1 MFRKINYLFAILLT
15 LVIFA
20 CNEDDAGSDASIT
33 ISIDQNPVDYAP
45 VDLDV
50 EAQAGFSGH
59 ISSESNLVKVTI
71 SVDSDQGRI
80 MIDEATSFDGN
91 ARSYDFDVQP
101 DYALGMTTLIATAE
115 NESGD
120 IVEESRK
127 INVKGGP
134 VLALDVTEFIID
146 LSVEATGTLTG
157 NVTSAKDILSQ
168 VDYTLISGDVRG
180 DTKTV
185 TLSGADK
192 SSYDISEVFTFEMGM
207 TALEVAVTD
216 DRGNVTT
223 NTLTVSVVASPVFLY
238 YEYIGKELHGT
249 DKRKTAGNGI
259 GIALT
264 DGKVYDM
271 ATITAD
277 PDGMGIDFMITNAD
291 NTTPKVR
298 FYSPSSQN
306 GDKFKLS
313 EINGELNLNTTTFS
327 VLDRGDEAFFD
338 AATKDDIMAMTLT
351 DEGAS
356 TRDTDIR
363 GLADGS
369 SNVDIVGG
377 RVIYFETQWGA
388 QCLVR
393 LREVKENPESSTMKG
408 DYYVMD
414 FKVVYQDLN

>member
-1 MFRKINYLFAILLT
+1 MFAILLSLT
-15 LVIFA
+15 VLA
-20 CNEDDAGSDASIT
+20 CSEDDSGSNETIT
-33 ISIDQNPVDYAP
+33 ISIDQDPIDYAP
-45 VDLDV
+45 VNLDS
-50 EAQAGFSGH
+50 EDQAGFSGN
-59 ISSESNLVKVTI
+59 ISSKSSLVKVTI
-71 SVDSDQGRI
+71 SIVTDNGDLVL
-80 MIDEATSFDGN
+80 DEATSFEGDG
-91 ARSYDFDVQP
+91 RSYDFDVTP
-101 DYALGMTTLIATAE
+101 DYALGMSSLKAVAE
-115 NESGD
+115 NSAGD
-120 IVEESRK
+120 IVEGSRK

-134 VLALDVTEFIID
+134 NLSLEQSEFVID
-146 LSVEATGTLTG
+146 LSVEPTGALTG
-157 NVTSAKDILSQ
+157 NVTSAGDILTQ

-185 TLSGADK
+185 TLSGEEK

-207 TALEVAVTD
+207 TALEVAVSD
-216 DRGNVTT
+216 ERGNVTT
-223 NTLTVSVVASPVFLY
+223 NTLSVSVVASPVFLY

-249 DKRKTAGNGI
+249 DKRKTEGNGI
-259 GIALT
+259 GIALI
-264 DGKVYDM
+264 DGAVYDM

-338 AATKDDIMAMTLT
+338 AATKDDILAMTLT

-363 GLADGS
+363 GLADGD

-377 RVIYFETQWGA
+377 RVVYFETQWGA